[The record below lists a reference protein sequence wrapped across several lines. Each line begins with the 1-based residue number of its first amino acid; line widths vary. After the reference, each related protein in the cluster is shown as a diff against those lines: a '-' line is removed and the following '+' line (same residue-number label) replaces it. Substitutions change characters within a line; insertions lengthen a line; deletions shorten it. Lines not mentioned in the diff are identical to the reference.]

1 MTIPELQDGV
11 LRRIDE
17 ATTTEYEGLESRYPI
32 ADFLREATR
41 ELLLTAPLRLLPQR
55 DFSTAE
61 IVGSGDGSGTV
72 ALPGNFLRLALFRLR
87 GWLRPVFE
95 TIGTEDPLYARQL
108 NPVTRG
114 GPAKPVAVLLRDT
127 EGLRL
132 QWFSL
137 PQGVEPHIA
146 RALYVA
152 DLAPEGL
159 PDTLSDP
166 LCWLTASL
174 VLTVTNEAEAAAT
187 ARQRYELTIRQR

>member
-17 ATTTEYEGLESRYPI
+17 ATASEYGGLASRYPI

-41 ELLLTAPLRLLPQR
+41 ELLLTAPLRLLPQQ

-61 IVGSGDGSGTV
+61 IIASGDGSGTV
-72 ALPGNFLRLALFRLR
+72 ALPGDFLRLAIFRLR

-114 GPAKPVAVLLRDT
+114 GPAKPVTALLRDT

-137 PQGVEPHIA
+137 PPGIEPRIA

-152 DLAPEGL
+152 DLAPEKL
-159 PDTLSDP
+159 PDTLADP
-166 LCWLTASL
+166 LCWLAASL
-174 VLTVTNEAEAAAT
+174 VLTVTNELNAAEA
-187 ARQRYELTIRQR
+187 ARQRYELTIQQR

>member
-17 ATTTEYEGLESRYPI
+17 ATASEYGGLATRYPI

-61 IVGSGDGSGTV
+61 IVASGDGSGTV
-72 ALPGNFLRLALFRLR
+72 ALPEDFLRLAAFRLR

-95 TIGTEDPLYARQL
+95 TIDTDDPTYSRQL

-114 GPAKPVAVLLRDT
+114 GPAKPVAALLRNTDR
-127 EGLRL
+127 LQL

-137 PQGVEPHIA
+137 PPGIEPRIA

-152 DLAPEGL
+152 DLAPEEL

-166 LCWLTASL
+166 LCWLAAAL
-174 VLTVTNEAEAAAT
+174 VLAVTNEAEASAA
-187 ARQRYELTIRQR
+187 ARQRYELTIQPC